1 MKQDMAMEY
10 RKHPISPIPP
20 FPREYRAASIL
31 LHVLSLPGPYGCGDL
46 GPEAHA
52 WVDRLHEAG
61 QSWWQSL
68 PLGPTGY
75 GNSPYQAL
83 SSFAGNEM
91 LISPDYL
98 VEEGLLSASECAG
111 WSFSETAI
119 DYRRLI
125 PFKFSLIERAWNN
138 FDGGARADLWD
149 RFEQFCRDQA
159 HWLADY
165 ALFRALKIKY
175 ADTCFLDWPDDLVRR
190 KPAALDQARKEADVL
205 IHKICFAQFLL
216 LCQADALKEHA
227 HANGVRLIGD
237 LPFYVSLDSSDV
249 WANPELF
256 LLDETQRPRFV
267 AGVPP
272 DYFSAQGQL
281 WGNPLYDWE
290 FLRQDGYRWWIAR
303 VRTLLDHVDV
313 IRLDHFRGFE
323 AAWHVPAGAS
333 TAQSGKWVRGPGADF
348 FQAVQKE
355 LGALPF
361 IAEDLGLITPEVGTL
376 RDRFQ
381 LPGTKV
387 LQYAF
392 DGRADNL
399 HVPAN
404 YPANSV
410 VYTGTHDNNTTRG
423 WFEDLKPGE
432 QEAVW
437 RTLGRSAGASSEVA
451 PALMEMAWSSPAAV
465 SMAPLQDVLNLGKEA
480 RMNVPGHGEGNWRW
494 RCPEGM
500 FSDPAFE
507 WLREL
512 TERSKRRAHAS
523 SSAQPPKA
531 ETVNVAQEKRS

>member
-1 MKQDMAMEY
+1 
-10 RKHPISPIPP
+10 
-20 FPREYRAASIL
+20 
-31 LHVLSLPGPYGCGDL
+31 
-46 GPEAHA
+46 
-52 WVDRLHEAG
+52 
-61 QSWWQSL
+61 
-68 PLGPTGY
+68 
-75 GNSPYQAL
+75 
-83 SSFAGNEM
+83 M

-111 WSFSETAI
+111 WSFSATAI

-125 PFKFSLIERAWNN
+125 PFKYSLIERAWNN

-149 RFEQFCRDQA
+149 QFEQFCSDQA

-175 ADTCFLDWPDDLVRR
+175 ADARYLDWPDDLVRR
-190 KPAALDQARKEADVL
+190 KPAALAQARKEADVL

-256 LLDETQRPRFV
+256 LLDESHRPRFV

-272 DYFSAQGQL
+272 DYFSTQGQL
-281 WGNPLYDWE
+281 WGNPVYDWE
-290 FLRQDGYRWWIAR
+290 ALRKDGYRWWIDR
-303 VRTLLDHVDV
+303 VRSLLAHVDV

-323 AAWHVPAGAS
+323 AAWHVPAGAP

-355 LGALPF
+355 LGSLPF
-361 IAEDLGLITPEVGTL
+361 IAEDLGVITPGVGSL

-387 LQYAF
+387 LQYAI
-392 DGRADNL
+392 DGRADNP

-410 VYTGTHDNNTTRG
+410 VYTGTHDNDTTRG
-423 WFEDLKPGE
+423 WFEHLNPVE

-437 RTLGRSAGASSEVA
+437 KFLKQSAGKSSDVAQALIEV
-451 PALMEMAWSSPAAV
+451 AWSSPAAV
-465 SMAPLQDVLNLGKEA
+465 SIAPMQDVLNLGSEA
-480 RMNVPGHGEGNWRW
+480 RMNVPGRGEGNWRW
-494 RCPEGM
+494 RCPENALSSPV
-500 FSDPAFE
+500 FD
-507 WLREL
+507 WLRDL
-512 TERSKRRAHAS
+512 TQRSNRSTHQKPNAQVQKTATTVGAER
-523 SSAQPPKA
+523 
-531 ETVNVAQEKRS
+531 